1 MSIKQWFREWMLSD
15 DSPKVINMQ
24 YPEQPMLA
32 TSNRIDH
39 VSEESAQLTF
49 AVVKAMNGRIIKAS
63 TYKPNPRGSD
73 WVHELYIVKDDEKIP
88 DVIARIMAIKA
99 LEQ

>member
-1 MSIKQWFREWMLSD
+1 MSIKKWFREWMLSD

-32 TSNRIDH
+32 TSNRIEH
-39 VSEESAQLTF
+39 VSEESAQLSF
-49 AVVKAMNGRIIKAS
+49 AVVKAVNGRIIKVS

-73 WVHELYIVKDDEKIP
+73 WIHELYIVKDDEKIP